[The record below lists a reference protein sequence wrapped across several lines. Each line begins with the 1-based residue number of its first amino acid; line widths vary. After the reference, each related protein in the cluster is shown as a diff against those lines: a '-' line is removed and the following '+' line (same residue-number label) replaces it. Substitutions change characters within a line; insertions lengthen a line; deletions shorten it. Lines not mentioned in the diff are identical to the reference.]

1 MLLVF
6 EPVEGLEHP
15 ESFGLDVFLTETFKT
30 VFPDGIKCL
39 LVV

>member
-1 MLLVF
+1 MF

-15 ESFGLDVFLTETFKT
+15 ESLGLDVLLTETFKT
-30 VFPDGIKCL
+30 VFSDGIKGL